1 MTVMM
6 QLPGRILDTGKK
18 VRSLAR
24 FDQRYLDGRAF
35 EGFLLR
41 HICSIANFAMM
52 TLARDRHNRWQGETA
67 QVLFHAS
74 GTQRR
79 IDTLAVD

>member
-1 MTVMM
+1 M
-6 QLPGRILDTGKK
+6 
-18 VRSLAR
+18 
-24 FDQRYLDGRAF
+24 FDRR
-35 EGFLLR
+35 
-41 HICSIANFAMM
+41 FAMM

-67 QVLFHAS
+67 QLLFHAS